1 MKEVTGK
8 LQPKGQFAVSH
19 VTDGREHSGQ
29 GNTIPKGLAAG
40 GEHHVFEEAAV
51 DLSVPITP
59 VKMKYEGELWP
70 KGERQNSEGL
80 FRQVKE
86 LRVYLE
92 DNGEESLKVLDRY
105 GVIRV
110 AF

>member
-8 LQPKGQFAVSH
+8 LQPKGKFAVSH

-29 GNTIPKGLAAG
+29 GNTIPEGLEAG
-40 GEHHVFEEAAV
+40 GKHHVFEEAAV
-51 DLSVPITP
+51 DLSVPITQ
-59 VKMKYEGELWP
+59 VKVKYEGELRL

-92 DNGEESLKVLDRY
+92 DSGGPLEVLNGVR
-105 GVIRV
+105 I
-110 AF
+110 